1 MASRSILLKPNISQW
16 DTFSSELRD
25 KKLIQHGEITIGVH
39 YDCHT
44 VFFKEIRSND
54 CILPDGTPHCNTRA
68 VQRLFMKFPWIFCPP
83 VSEILSVDESIQV
96 EMRLI
101 TREKS
106 DVVVV
111 VEHRLHLLTKQLT
124 LVVVPF

>member
-1 MASRSILLKPNISQW
+1 MTSRSILLKPNISQW

-25 KKLIQHGEITIGVH
+25 KKLIQHGEMT
-39 YDCHT
+39 T

-68 VQRLFMKFPWIFCPP
+68 VQRLFMKFSWILCPP

-96 EMRLI
+96 EMRFI

-111 VEHRLHLLTKQLT
+111 IEHRMHLITKQFT
-124 LVVVPF
+124 LVVVSF